1 MQRTIAVSLV
11 LTFALVV
18 VAEVGQA
25 RGIPYITRGMVG
37 VSLPPGYRFG

>member
-25 RGIPYITRGMVG
+25 QTQT
-37 VSLPPGYRFG
+37 PPGSYLSPQTYAEWGG